1 MFDQDFPSL
10 VLLSILISI
19 KTVTTIS
26 KLELCFWR
34 FSANANISSKA
45 AGFPELA
52 PRSSKLKEVCIIA
65 TAVHA
70 F

>member
-1 MFDQDFPSL
+1 M
-10 VLLSILISI
+10 
-19 KTVTTIS
+19 TIS
-26 KLELCFWR
+26 KLEKRVFLFWR
-34 FSANANISSKA
+34 SSANANLSSEA

-52 PRSSKLKEVCIIA
+52 PRSSKLKEACIIA